1 VSLVHAEYLKLS
13 RRRLYLVMVVIL
25 AALVG
30 LLAFFLLI
38 FAQIAPE
45 LAEDVP
51 LLEKPGAYTF
61 GAQQVAGQTW
71 FPLIL
76 AVVMLGSE
84 FGSTVW
90 ATALTRDPRRIHQIA
105 ARFGVLAVASWL
117 AIGLGIVG
125 WSVVTAIA
133 VPGEGGPTAGDW
145 LGLVWKVGLIEL
157 AWTGIGLGA
166 VAMLRSV
173 GPAIGAA
180 LALYFVDPIL
190 GLWGPWETVSLS
202 AATSALFQID
212 IGGGFGAFVPGGDL
226 SLAHAVAIVL
236 GWTALGLFLTWWG
249 LHRRDA

>member
-1 VSLVHAEYLKLS
+1 
-13 RRRLYLVMVVIL
+13 MVLIL

-45 LAEDVP
+45 LAEGVP
-51 LLEKPGAYTF
+51 ILEKPVAYVF

-90 ATALTRDPRRIHQIA
+90 ATALTRDPRRVSQIS
-105 ARFGVLAVASWL
+105 ARFVILALASLL
-117 AIGLGIVG
+117 AIGAGIAG
-125 WSVVTAIA
+125 WSIVTAIA
-133 VPGEGGPTAGDW
+133 VPGEGAPGVSEW
-145 LGLVWKVGLIEL
+145 MGLVWKVALIEL
-157 AWTGIGLGA
+157 AWTAIGLGA

-202 AATSALFQID
+202 AATTSLFQID
-212 IGGGFGAFVPGGDL
+212 FAGGFGVTFMSNL
-226 SLAHAVAIVL
+226 SLPHAVAIVL
-236 GWTALGLFLTWWG
+236 GWTALGLVFTWWG

>member
-1 VSLVHAEYLKLS
+1 MIL
-13 RRRLYLVMVVIL
+13 IL

-38 FAQIAPE
+38 FPRIAPDF
-45 LAEDVP
+45 AEGVP
-51 LLEKPGAYTF
+51 LLGKPEAYVF

-90 ATALTRDPRRIHQIA
+90 ATALTRDPRRTVQIS
-105 ARFGVLAVASWL
+105 ARFVVLAAASLL
-117 AIGLGIVG
+117 AIGAGVIG
-125 WSVVTAIA
+125 WALVTAIA
-133 VPGEGGPTAGDW
+133 VPGEGIPTASEW
-145 LGLVWKVGLIEL
+145 LGLVWKIGLIEL
-157 AWTGIGLGA
+157 AWTALGLGA

-190 GLWGPWETVSLS
+190 GLWGPWENVSLS
-202 AATSALFQID
+202 AATNALFGVD
-212 IGGGFGAFVPGGDL
+212 VAGGFGALVPGADL
-226 SLAHAVAIVL
+226 SVPHAVVVVL
-236 GWTALGLFLTWWG
+236 GWTLVGLALTWWG